1 MVRARKSFV
10 LGYTANGWQT
20 QSSDLLLDDVRTNA
34 CDQRNETRA
43 YGFQVTRQRLS
54 FSRIS
59 TISRLSY
66 SRRFCFSTSASDP
79 NIEKGV
85 LMLDCQGLSIP
96 RPPSSAWPQIFLR
109 FAGTMNLTLQPRTS
123 DQLNN
128 NSFLFVVSSIP
139 HSTCFLWHFFND
151 ASKKLKW
158 KV

>member
-79 NIEKGV
+79 NSEKGV

-96 RPPSSAWPQIFLR
+96 WPP
-109 FAGTMNLTLQPRTS
+109 LQCVTS
-123 DQLNN
+123 D
-128 NSFLFVVSSIP
+128 FPPFRRYHEFDP
-139 HSTCFLWHFFND
+139 STPDFGS
-151 ASKKLKW
+151 AQ
-158 KV
+158 

>member
-66 SRRFCFSTSASDP
+66 SRRFRFSTSASDP

-96 RPPSSAWPQIFLR
+96 RPPPVRDLR
-109 FAGTMNLTLQPRTS
+109 FS
-123 DQLNN
+123 
-128 NSFLFVVSSIP
+128 SVSQVP
-139 HSTCFLWHFFND
+139 
-151 ASKKLKW
+151 
-158 KV
+158 